1 MILYG
6 IKSFRSLR
14 VHWTL
19 HELNI
24 PYVIEPI
31 ESRTGQTSTS
41 DYTKI
46 HLGQKI
52 PYLQDGKLGIS
63 ESAAICI
70 YLAEKY
76 GNGKLI
82 PITDINKRARFFQI
96 CFYAMTELDA
106 HTLYIIAK
114 HGGSLVKYYKRS
126 DAAVEVAV
134 SEFNKQIL
142 VAERWLKNPNDYIM
156 GEVFTV
162 ADILFCTCLMSAY
175 RLAHQFPLEIPEK
188 FIAYTENLENRKAF
202 QLASIANQT
211 VAL

>member
-1 MILYG
+1 MH
-6 IKSFRSLR
+6 S
-14 VHWTL
+14 
-19 HELNI
+19 
-24 PYVIEPI
+24 
-31 ESRTGQTSTS
+31 
-41 DYTKI
+41 
-46 HLGQKI
+46 GQKI

-82 PITDINKRARFFQI
+82 TITDVNKRARFFQI

-126 DAAVEVAV
+126 DAPVEVAV
-134 SEFNKQIL
+134 SGFNKQIL
-142 VAERWLKNPNDYIM
+142 LAESWLESSNSYIM

-162 ADILFCTCLMSAY
+162 ADILLCTCLMSAF
-175 RLAHQFPLEIPEK
+175 RLANQFPLKIPEK
-188 FIAYTENLENRKAF
+188 LIAYTKNLENRTAF
-202 QLASIANQT
+202 QLAMVTNQT